1 MEYLPCRV
9 VLHVQEQWRDHISF
23 ATLLWLCTRIMVFD
37 SMSFW
42 SPLGYAG
49 SGFVGVG
56 TLVNIVLLIYGGAI
70 PHSVMWTIWRER
82 NQLTFEGVEHSSLE
96 LKLYLL
102 SSLFE
107 WMAALVGHSFSTF
120 EKFFRFM

>member
-1 MEYLPCRV
+1 M
-9 VLHVQEQWRDHISF
+9 VLHVQEQWRDHRSF

-56 TLVNIVLLIYGGAI
+56 TLVNIVLLIYGG
-70 PHSVMWTIWRER
+70 
-82 NQLTFEGVEHSSLE
+82 
-96 LKLYLL
+96 
-102 SSLFE
+102 
-107 WMAALVGHSFSTF
+107 GHSTQCYVDHLER
-120 EKFFRFM
+120 EKPTYF